1 MQPGRVHDVTKILGY
16 RWAPAVLISLE
27 PGPLR
32 YSELANHVHRVDS
45 GISEKALTH
54 TLRRLAE
61 YGLVVR
67 DRQQAGCS
75 VYSLTSTGYQVV
87 PWLESF
93 ARLLSGSIEQ
103 QGQALSSS

>member
-61 YGLVVR
+61 YGLVTR
-67 DRQQAGCS
+67 SRHQGGFS
-75 VYSLTSTGYQVV
+75 VYTLTATGHQVI

-93 ARLLSGSIEQ
+93 AQLLTGAGGDRVSR
-103 QGQALSSS
+103 